1 MEPSPTPAAP
11 FNRSQTEVST
21 RSAGDR
27 KSPGLEL
34 LREPLVLFFV
44 AGALLFALDR
54 AVDSLR
60 GDAEIRVPAPVRA
73 AAAAK
78 LEASLGRAASDD
90 EVRAALGTWIRE
102 EAVYREGLRRGLDK
116 SDPVIR
122 ERVVHKTLVAL
133 HRENAA
139 PEIDDAELE
148 RWFSVRL
155 QRYSQPT
162 IFDLEVMTLLVSPTD
177 TEIAALL
184 ERLNRSEQQ
193 PAEPGPQARLHIYRD
208 APEGLLVRSYGAGL
222 IAMARSVAPGQWVR
236 VPGDQTVH
244 LLRVHQVR
252 GAEPPRFDGL
262 RARVLDDWRREQREQ
277 ALEQR
282 LKQLV
287 QPYRIRYTGD

>member
-1 MEPSPTPAAP
+1 MDPSPTPAACSP
-11 FNRSQTEVST
+11 SSQIEVST

-27 KSPGLEL
+27 KSPKLEL
-34 LREPLVLFFV
+34 LREPLVLFFA
-44 AGALLFALDR
+44 AGALLFGLDR
-54 AVDSLR
+54 AVDSRR

-90 EVRAALGTWIRE
+90 EVRAVLETWIRE
-102 EAVYREGLRRGLDK
+102 EAAYREGLRRGLDK

-139 PEIDDAELE
+139 PDINDSELE

-162 IFDLEVMTLLVSPTD
+162 IFDLEVMTLLISTTD

-193 PAEPGPQARLHIYRD
+193 PAEPGPQARLHIYRG

-236 VPGDQTVH
+236 VPGDQAVH
-244 LLRVHQVR
+244 LLRVHQVQ

-287 QPYRIRYTGD
+287 QPYRIRYTTD

>member
-1 MEPSPTPAAP
+1 MEPSPTPAACSP
-11 FNRSQTEVST
+11 SSQIEVST

-27 KSPGLEL
+27 KSPKLEL
-34 LREPLVLFFV
+34 LREPLVLFFA

-54 AVDSLR
+54 AVGALR

-90 EVRAALGTWIRE
+90 EVRAALETWIRE
-102 EAVYREGLRRGLDK
+102 EAAYREGLRRGLDK

-139 PEIDDAELE
+139 PDINDSELE

-162 IFDLEVMTLLVSPTD
+162 IFDLEVMTLLISTTD

-193 PAEPGPQARLHIYRD
+193 PAEPGPQARLHIYRG

-236 VPGDQTVH
+236 VPGDQAVH
-244 LLRVHQVR
+244 LLRVHQVQ

-287 QPYRIRYTGD
+287 QPYRIRYTTD